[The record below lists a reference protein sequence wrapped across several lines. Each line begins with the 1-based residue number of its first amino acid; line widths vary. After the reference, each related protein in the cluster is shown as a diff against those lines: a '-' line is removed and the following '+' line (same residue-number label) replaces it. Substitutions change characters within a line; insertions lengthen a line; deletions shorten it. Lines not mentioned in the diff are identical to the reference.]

1 MEGITPEAV
10 DQGRDL
16 LAEGYQTYVIDDAE
30 LERVLNN
37 YPDLWP
43 DHNADPEKIFVG
55 CPHLTNY
62 QLHWATG
69 KIKKGLTDA
78 GMSKPALPVFL
89 FAGMKV
95 KNGFIKKHPE
105 DAKYLEEIGV
115 NIALQC
121 PMMYMQTPIQD
132 QELVVTN
139 SNKCR
144 VYSTARFFFDDNL
157 IKIITTGKLPKDYLE
172 KKPEND

>member
-1 MEGITPEAV
+1 MEGITPEAI

-16 LAEGYQTYVIDDAE
+16 LVKDYQTYVIDDAE
-30 LERVLNN
+30 LDHVFKN

-43 DHNADPEKIFVG
+43 DHNADPEKLFVG
-55 CPHLTNY
+55 CPHLSVS
-62 QLHWATG
+62 QLHWATE
-69 KIKKGLTDA
+69 KIKTALTDA
-78 GMSKPALPVFL
+78 GISKPGLPIFL
-89 FAGMKV
+89 FAGKKV
-95 KNGFIKKHPE
+95 KTAFVERYPE

-121 PMMYMQTPIQD
+121 PMLYLQTPIQD

-144 VYSTARFFFDDNL
+144 VYSTARFFFDDTMM
-157 IKIITTGKLPKDYLE
+157 KIVTTGKIPKNYLE
-172 KKPEND
+172 VKPEND